1 MTIDNIRAF
10 VRRFARDRRGAA
22 MSEYLIIVGLV
33 ALFCIVAYDK
43 FGEKI
48 SDKVYEQMGKL
59 NGIR

>member
-10 VRRFARDRRGAA
+10 IRKLVRDRRGAA
-22 MSEYLIIVGLV
+22 MTEYLIIVGLV

-43 FGEKI
+43 FGNKI
-48 SDKVYEQMGKL
+48 SEKVYEQMGKL